1 MCCVRVHMSFHLRA
15 YVRGFFFFFTFRGTL
30 GPAFLQQE
38 CLLEVFA
45 ADSCFIRARMLQRA
59 KVLRGDGERHGF
71 APKLWM
77 LWELNDR
84 KRFE

>member
-1 MCCVRVHMSFHLRA
+1 MFPAPAVGCLHVLHVW
-15 YVRGFFFFFTFRGTL
+15 VFFFFRGTL

-38 CLLEVFA
+38 CLLEVFT
-45 ADSCFIRARMLQRA
+45 ADSCFIRMRMLQRA
-59 KVLRGDGERHGF
+59 KVLRGDSERHRF